1 MNIVIDI
8 ETLSLNPKAAIL
20 SIGAVAENGKS
31 FYVELAWP
39 EQELDGFHVSASTLE
54 WWKEQTTQA
63 PLGGTMLLITG
74 LTLLR
79 RFIQEREKE
88 AGKPAKIWARGPQ
101 FDIVVLEHA
110 FDFCGL
116 EKPWHYRNIRD
127 IRTALELV
135 KPEIPIIE
143 PTQKHHAEADAIADM
158 KNLAAR
164 GIVNYVEPQ
173 L

>member
-8 ETLSLNPKAAIL
+8 ETLSLKTNAAIL

-31 FYVELAWP
+31 FYVELDWRY
-39 EQELDGFHVSASTLE
+39 QGGSSFHISEEVLS
-54 WWKEQTTQA
+54 WWNEQTTQC
-63 PLGGTMLLITG
+63 PLHGTMLPGTG

-79 RFIQEREKE
+79 GFIQAREKE
-88 AGKPAKIWARGPQ
+88 AEKAPKIWARGPQ

-110 FDFCGL
+110 FDFYGM
-116 EKPWHYRNIRD
+116 EKPWHYKNIRD
-127 IRTALELV
+127 IRTALDLI
-135 KPEIPIIE
+135 KPETPIIE